1 MDFPVIFLEAFQGRQ
16 GHGSIIRPGACRLM
30 MTTVACEIRAKE
42 ASPLLKFIGDTKGI
56 TDGKAK
62 NGVIELLVVR
72 GNLLYHLCT
81 PVVFPIAISALL

>member
-1 MDFPVIFLEAFQGRQ
+1 
-16 GHGSIIRPGACRLM
+16 M
-30 MTTVACEIRAKE
+30 MTAIACEVRAKE
-42 ASPLLKFIGDTKGI
+42 ASPLLKFIGNPKGVA
-56 TDGKAK
+56 DGKAK